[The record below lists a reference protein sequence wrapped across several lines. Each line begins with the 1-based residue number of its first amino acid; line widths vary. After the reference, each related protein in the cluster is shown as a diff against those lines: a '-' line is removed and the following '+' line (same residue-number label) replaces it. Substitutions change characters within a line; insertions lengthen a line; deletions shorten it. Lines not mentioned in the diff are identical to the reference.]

1 MSTKIYNGI
10 RFKSRNFYEVVS
22 QLYDL
27 KKQAI
32 ANSVDEL
39 VGDPFT
45 MVRFLKNKFN
55 DDFDI
60 EALKD
65 PYNNFTFECL
75 NALKSDLDDRL
86 RSSFGIDFN
95 CSVNIIPHPNGN
107 IYGYVF
113 NDRIQQNYDLLLSI
127 ADEYGYQNQ
136 TDKPDEIS
144 EEEWDERR
152 NIWNIIF
159 DKYFTFAEAGP
170 KYDLVSSFD
179 LETEHITKAINSY
192 FDLTTECHIFTF
204 KLDDKQS
211 ENKELIKAFV
221 GLENEYVHVV
231 DLSWFSS
238 CPIIEVAI
246 KFIDEKSELFTKT
259 NKSLYKVMNKYNVG
273 LYSQTVER
281 RRKNSFNNKEIKNK
295 I

>member
-136 TDKPDEIS
+136 TDKPDEIYA
-144 EEEWDERR
+144 D
-152 NIWNIIF
+152 I
-159 DKYFTFAEAGP
+159 T
-170 KYDLVSSFD
+170 
-179 LETEHITKAINSY
+179 ITK
-192 FDLTTECHIFTF
+192 
-204 KLDDKQS
+204 
-211 ENKELIKAFV
+211 
-221 GLENEYVHVV
+221 G
-231 DLSWFSS
+231 
-238 CPIIEVAI
+238 
-246 KFIDEKSELFTKT
+246 
-259 NKSLYKVMNKYNVG
+259 
-273 LYSQTVER
+273 
-281 RRKNSFNNKEIKNK
+281 
-295 I
+295 